1 MNTKQIFGRLSIA
14 LFLFAVIFSACKKDN
29 DIVANPTITD
39 LEIGSG
45 NNKTAYPGADVHI
58 EAEILAPGGIAN
70 IKISIHPEGGAGWT
84 FNQTYTEG
92 YEGLKNAELHEH
104 IDIPEDAATG
114 EYHVHITV
122 TDKAGNIAEADSE
135 LNIIVD
141 PTLPSIAGFEVAYDS
156 EDDDL
161 HLEGDIT
168 APNKIAEIS
177 MEIHG
182 GSFEK
187 EYEITGDYVGKTT
200 FHLHKHFSLSDVPSG
215 HYHVHLLVKDQAG
228 KEREFEEHF
237 DK

>member
-1 MNTKQIFGRLSIA
+1 MATKQIFSKLSVGLFF
-14 LFLFAVIFSACKKDN
+14 LFLAFSACKKDK
-29 DIVANPTITD
+29 DVIAKPTITD

-45 NNKTAYPGADVHI
+45 NSKTAYPDADVHI
-58 EAEILAPGGIAN
+58 EASVLAPGSIAN
-70 IKISIHPEGGAGWT
+70 IKVEIHPEGGSGWT
-84 FNQTYTEG
+84 FTQIYTEG
-92 YEGLKNAELHEH
+92 YEGLKNADLHEH

-114 EYHVHITV
+114 EYHVHITI
-122 TDKAGNIAEADSE
+122 TDKAGNVAEAESA

-141 PTLPSIAGFEVAYDS
+141 PSLPAITGFEVAYDS
-156 EDDDL
+156 EDADL
-161 HLEGDIT
+161 HVEGDII

-177 MEIHG
+177 LEIHG

>member
-1 MNTKQIFGRLSIA
+1 MTTKQIINKLSIG
-14 LFLFAVIFSACKKDN
+14 LFFVILAFSACKKDE
-29 DIVANPTITD
+29 DVIAKPTITD
-39 LEIGSG
+39 LEIGSD

-58 EAEILAPGGIAN
+58 EASILAPGSIAN
-70 IKISIHPEGGAGWT
+70 IKVEIHPESGSGWT
-84 FNQTYTEG
+84 FDKTYTEG
-92 YEGLKNAELHEH
+92 YEGLKNANLHEH

-114 EYHVHITV
+114 EYDVHITV
-122 TDKAGNIAEADSE
+122 TDKAGNVAEAASE

-141 PTLPSIAGFEVAYDS
+141 PSLPSITGFEVAYDS
-156 EDDDL
+156 EDADL
-161 HLEGDIT
+161 HVEGDIT

-187 EYEITGDYVGKTT
+187 EYEITGDYVDQTT

-228 KEREFEEHF
+228 KEREFEGHF